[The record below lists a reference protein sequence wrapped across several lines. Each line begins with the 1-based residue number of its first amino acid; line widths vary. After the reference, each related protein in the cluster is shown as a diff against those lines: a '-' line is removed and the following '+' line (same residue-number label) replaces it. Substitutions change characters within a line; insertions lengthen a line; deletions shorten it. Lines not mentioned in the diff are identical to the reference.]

1 MSKKPIAYSP
11 ITGNTFQ
18 ANNKGGYLRAGDNNL
33 SDTTAALM
41 QAQLSKEMYDYQ
53 FDKENAYN
61 DPSAQMARLQAAGLN
76 PHLVYGDGASS
87 QSASPGMSAPNVHGS
102 ATQMAQLRMQ
112 AAGQFSSQLMQVA
125 DFFTSQELKQ
135 AQIDQVRAQT
145 ANLNGRT
152 FLLGDTH
159 ELNAAELLSRGLDYK
174 FRSDSYETRL
184 NTIEEGYNNLVADT
198 GKKGAETELLGVQK
212 DLTETQVAY
221 YDELTSKVGEEIRNL
236 GLEGILLQDK
246 HNLNVTERQK
256 NELENIVLSYKANLA
271 SQGIDPNQTIGY
283 KYIEAICD
291 YIGISP
297 SKIKTAM
304 HPDDIKVGNLRNV
317 KRGYEMVVG
326 MDVTRASK
334 AGQKIDA
341 QWWYDYYLKNPNY
354 FNTRIS
360 KPK

>member
-11 ITGNTFQ
+11 ITGATFQ
-18 ANNKGGYLRAGDNNL
+18 ANNNDGYLRVGNNT
-33 SDTTAALM
+33 SDVTSALM

-53 FDKENAYN
+53 FEKENAYN

-76 PHLVYGDGASS
+76 PHLVYGDGAST
-87 QSASPGMSAPNVHGS
+87 QSASPGMSAPNVHSSG
-102 ATQMAQLRMQ
+102 AQLAQIRMQ

-184 NTIEEGYNNLVADT
+184 KTLDEGYNNLVADT
-198 GKKGAETELLGVQK
+198 EKKGAETDLLGSQK
-212 DLTETQVAY
+212 DLTESQVAY
-221 YDELTSKVGEEIRNL
+221 YNELTSKVGVEVKNL

-246 HNLNVTERQK
+246 HNLNITERQK
-256 NELENIVLSYKANLA
+256 MELENIVLSYKANLA
-271 SQGIDPNQTIGY
+271 SQGIDPNQTLGY
-283 KYIEAICD
+283 KVVEALCEHL
-291 YIGISP
+291 GVSP
-297 SKIKTAM
+297 GKIQSAM
-304 HPDDIKVGNLRNV
+304 TPDDVKVENLRNV
-317 KRGYEMVVG
+317 KRGYQLTVG
-326 MDVTRASK
+326 MDVTRANK

-341 QWWYDYYLKNPNY
+341 EWWYNYYLKNPNY
-354 FNTRIS
+354 FSTKIP
-360 KPK
+360 KP